1 MALIEEAE
9 SPKDRAMLMILWELS
24 EAVGQSTR
32 VQKSLAEDLESH
44 REELTAHLK
53 ANAETVNKGRGFWRG
68 IMISVGVLQSVVVW
82 QGKVLLDDYSA
93 VKSRLEKLEQR
104 YAAIEV
110 RQAAVPPVKEARNG
124 EGH

>member
-24 EAVGQSTR
+24 EAVGQSTK

-53 ANAETVNKGRGFWRG
+53 ANAELENKGRGFWRG

-82 QGKVLLDDYSA
+82 QGKVLMDDYA
-93 VKSRLEKLEQR
+93 DVKHRIEKLEAKYTALEGKFAGLPR
-104 YAAIEV
+104 MKEV
-110 RQAAVPPVKEARNG
+110 RDE
-124 EGH
+124 